1 MKKNRIQMLLPVV
14 LTGLVILYLLS
25 LLSAPMKESILYSE
39 VQRFYLLRTA
49 ELFLLI
55 LFGMLIEFRKV
66 MAVFRKGVV
75 FQPILVAFAIVL
87 LILLLLPV
95 RLGLSTEGGT
105 SFFSLLNL
113 EGIRSILGILTG
125 ILLVRSVSD
134 HAEERETILTEDA
147 LMRKHGK

>member
-1 MKKNRIQMLLPVV
+1 
-14 LTGLVILYLLS
+14 
-25 LLSAPMKESILYSE
+25 
-39 VQRFYLLRTA
+39 
-49 ELFLLI
+49 
-55 LFGMLIEFRKV
+55 
-66 MAVFRKGVV
+66 
-75 FQPILVAFAIVL
+75 
-87 LILLLLPV
+87 LPV
-95 RLGLSTEGGT
+95 RLGLSTAGGT

>member
-1 MKKNRIQMLLPVV
+1 MRKNAIRMILPVL

-66 MAVFRKGVV
+66 MAVLRKGVA
-75 FQPILVAFAIVL
+75 FQPILLAFAIVL

-95 RLGLSTEGGT
+95 RLSLSVAEST

-134 HAEERETILTEDA
+134 PAAEWETILADDA
-147 LMRKHGK
+147 LMRKHAK

>member
-25 LLSAPMKESILYSE
+25 LLSAPMKESMLYSE

-66 MAVFRKGVV
+66 RAAFRKGVV
-75 FQPILVAFAIVL
+75 FQPILVALAIVL

-95 RLGLSTEGGT
+95 RLGLSTAGGA

-147 LMRKHGK
+147 LMRKHEK